1 MTAAETTGERCDGAV
16 EQSVVRRSDRSRAVG
31 PLQWTAASTSF
42 NLRSAETTTRT
53 VRDGE
58 LEGVAQGLRVHGS
71 YEGDAGHT
79 TASRPGEPLFR
90 RAEAAGTDRQTAQE
104 SAIREVRVAA
114 L

>member
-1 MTAAETTGERCDGAV
+1 MEEA
-16 EQSVVRRSDRSRAVG
+16 
-31 PLQWTAASTSF
+31 
-42 NLRSAETTTRT
+42 
-53 VRDGE
+53 
-58 LEGVAQGLRVHGS
+58 GS

-104 SAIREVRVAA
+104 SAIREVCVAA

>member
-1 MTAAETTGERCDGAV
+1 MT
-16 EQSVVRRSDRSRAVG
+16 
-31 PLQWTAASTSF
+31 
-42 NLRSAETTTRT
+42 NLPRPQAYLPVSPREMEEA
-53 VRDGE
+53 
-58 LEGVAQGLRVHGS
+58 GS